1 MNQPLKISSRLFE
14 CANMVSPGAAIADI
28 GTDHAY
34 IPIWL
39 AQNNRI
45 SLALACDIRTGPLE
59 IAKKNIEKYDLS
71 SIVKTRLSDG
81 LKYVSEDEADEIIIA
96 GMGGNII
103 SKILSECTWGN
114 KSQKIFILQP
124 MKYEERLREYLA
136 ENGYSILYENA
147 VICCKKVYTTMKVI
161 FSGEKQK
168 IKAYQKYI
176 GKLEDNHDSH
186 AAQAYIRKQIKN
198 LTNHFN
204 GAKAENLPSQEI
216 YYYNVISDLKKFLIE
231 EGN

>member
-45 SLALACDIRTGPLE
+45 SSALACDIRTGPLE

-71 SIVKTRLSDG
+71 SIVETRLSDG

-103 SKILSECTWGN
+103 SKILSECTWEN

-136 ENGYSILYENA
+136 ENGYNILHESA

-161 FSGEKQK
+161 FSGGKQK

-198 LTNHFN
+198 LINHLN
-204 GAKAENLPSQEI
+204 GAKAENLQSQET
-216 YYYNVISDLKKFLIE
+216 YYHDVILDLKKFLIE